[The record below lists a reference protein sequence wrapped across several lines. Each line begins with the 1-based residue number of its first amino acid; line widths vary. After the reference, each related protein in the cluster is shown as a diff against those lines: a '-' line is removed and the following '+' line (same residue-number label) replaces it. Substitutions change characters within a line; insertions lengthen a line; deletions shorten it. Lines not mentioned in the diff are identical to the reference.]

1 MMPPQHMPKVW
12 GDSTYVARR
21 ISKKPH
27 QLIDFLLFF
36 GIIEKTAFVTSK
48 NKQQQMYKTND
59 ANLKRKTNIVLDRLV
74 SEKRYEN
81 RTLED
86 EFMEYRR
93 KNSLNG
99 TCVNDN
105 T

>member
-1 MMPPQHMPKVW
+1 MRVGVKTTPDAPYLSPLKDVW

-21 ISKKPH
+21 VSKKPH

-36 GIIEKTAFVTSK
+36 GIFEKTAFVTSK

-74 SEKRYEN
+74 SEKR
-81 RTLED
+81 
-86 EFMEYRR
+86 
-93 KNSLNG
+93 
-99 TCVNDN
+99 
-105 T
+105 